1 MKFLTYVLLALSVV
15 VGSANVQT
23 PALAGAND
31 PLFVNLL
38 TEDGHR
44 ARMALT
50 FSKNQLERGHPLTIF
65 FNDKGVLV
73 VSKDNAEKYG
83 EQQKMIAELIA
94 KGAVILVCLMC
105 MKQYGVAE
113 GGIVSGARISNPE
126 LVGNGLF
133 RDNTKTLTW

>member
-1 MKFLTYVLLALSVV
+1 MAVV
-15 VGSANVQT
+15 AGSANLGT

-44 ARMALT
+44 AGMALT
-50 FSKNQLERGHPLTIF
+50 FSRNQFERGHPITIF

-73 VSKDNAEKYG
+73 VSKANAGKYG
-83 EQQKMIAELIA
+83 EQQKMLAEMIG
-94 KGAVILVCLMC
+94 KGAVILVCGMC
-105 MKQYGVAE
+105 MKHYGVAE
-113 GGIVSGARISNPE
+113 GDLIPGVKVSNPE

-133 RDNTKTLTW
+133 KDNTKTLTW

>member
-1 MKFLTYVLLALSVV
+1 MLTYIVLAIAVIA
-15 VGSANVQT
+15 GSSNIRT
-23 PALAGAND
+23 PAYAGPND

-38 TEDGHR
+38 TEDSHR
-44 ARMALT
+44 AGMALT
-50 FSKNQLERGHPLTIF
+50 FSKNQFERGHPVTIF

-73 VSKDNAEKYG
+73 LSKANAQKYG
-83 EQQKMIAELIA
+83 EQHKLIA
-94 KGAVILVCLMC
+94 DLIGKGAVVLVCGMC

-113 GGIVSGARISNPE
+113 GDLLPGAKLSNPE